1 MRSEVRRQRSEDRGN
16 KTAGRLQLT
25 APRQAPR
32 DCARDRR
39 AAKNSAIRD
48 LQSTLCPMPHAPCSL
63 LSIGLLPAL
72 PVDQLEIAA
81 IDENTRTLSQDKHRI
96 TPV

>member
-1 MRSEVRRQRSEDRGN
+1 MRSDVRGQRSEDRGN

-48 LQSTLCPMPHAPCSL
+48 LQSTLCPMPHALYSALAFCLRSL
-63 LSIGLLPAL
+63 
-72 PVDQLEIAA
+72 
-81 IDENTRTLSQDKHRI
+81 
-96 TPV
+96 